1 MADMN
6 GHMGCVSPGST
17 DVDEAGGVPGACWFV
32 AVVSHNGEHAVA
44 RRLGER
50 GYVTYVASQREM
62 RVWRDGR
69 RKEVDRVVIPSTVF
83 VRCAEHERRDVVK
96 VQGVSR
102 FLMNRA
108 GAGGVCPAVVPDV
121 QMDRLRFMLGA
132 TDRPVEFV
140 GRPLRAGMQVRV
152 VRGSLRGLVGE
163 VVYGDSD
170 SSSDGSSDDKGVRE
184 GCARVVIRLDVLG
197 CAMVDVSVSDVES
210 A

>member
-6 GHMGCVSPGST
+6 GHMGCASPGSA
-17 DVDEAGGVPGACWFV
+17 DVDDAGGVPGACWFV

-83 VRCAEHERRDVVK
+83 VCCAEHERRDVVK

-132 TDRPVEFV
+132 TDRRVEFV
-140 GRPLRAGMQVRV
+140 GEGLRAGMCVRV
-152 VRGSLRGLVGE
+152 VRGSLCGLCGE
-163 VVYGDSD
+163 VVGDGRSA
-170 SSSDGSSDDKGVRE
+170 DGSVRLLV
-184 GCARVVIRLDVLG
+184 RVDALG
-197 CAMVDVSVSDVES
+197 CACVEISELDLEPFS

>member
-1 MADMN
+1 MN
-6 GHMGCVSPGST
+6 GHMGCGAPGSA
-17 DVDEAGGVPGACWFV
+17 DVDVAGGVGVGGWFV
-32 AVVSHNGEHAVA
+32 VLVGHNGERAVG

-50 GYVTYVASQREM
+50 GYEVYVALQREV

-69 RKEVDRVVIPSTVF
+69 RREVDRVVIPSVVF
-83 VRCAEHERRDVVK
+83 VRCGEGERRDVVK

-140 GRPLRAGMQVRV
+140 ERPLRVGMQVRV

-163 VVYGDSD
+163 VVYAAEPEVGVADD
-170 SSSDGSSDDKGVRE
+170 VSS
-184 GCARVVIRLDVLG
+184 ARLLIRLDILG
-197 CAMVDVSVSDVES
+197 CATVKISPLDLQTIDV
-210 A
+210 

>member
-6 GHMGCVSPGST
+6 GHMGCASPGSA
-17 DVDEAGGVPGACWFV
+17 DVDDAGGVPGACWFV

-83 VRCAEHERRDVVK
+83 VCCAEHERRDVVK

-132 TDRPVEFV
+132 TDRRVDFV
-140 GRPLRAGMQVRV
+140 GEGLCAGMCVRV
-152 VRGSLRGLVGE
+152 VRGALCGLCGE
-163 VVYGDSD
+163 VVGDGRSA
-170 SSSDGSSDDKGVRE
+170 DGSVRLLV
-184 GCARVVIRLDVLG
+184 RVDALG
-197 CAMVDVSVSDVES
+197 LSLIHI
-210 A
+210 

>member
-6 GHMGCVSPGST
+6 GHMGCGAPGSA
-17 DVDEAGGVPGACWFV
+17 DVDVAGGVGVGGWFV
-32 AVVSHNGEHAVA
+32 VLVGHNGERAVG

-140 GRPLRAGMQVRV
+140 ERPLRVGMQVRV

-163 VVYGDSD
+163 VVYAAEPEVGVADD
-170 SSSDGSSDDKGVRE
+170 VSS
-184 GCARVVIRLDVLG
+184 ARLLIRLDILG
-197 CAMVDVSVSDVES
+197 CATVKISPLDLQTIDV
-210 A
+210 

>member
-6 GHMGCVSPGST
+6 GHMVCASPGST
-17 DVDEAGGVPGACWFV
+17 DVDDAGGVPGACWFV
-32 AVVSHNGEHAVA
+32 AVVNHNGEHAVA
-44 RRLGER
+44 RRLSER

-69 RKEVDRVVIPSTVF
+69 RKEVDRVAIPSTVF

-163 VVYGDSD
+163 VVYAAEPEVVEGDD
-170 SSSDGSSDDKGVRE
+170 VSS
-184 GCARVVIRLDVLG
+184 ARLLIRLDILG
-197 CAMVDVSVSDVES
+197 CATVKISPLDLQPIDV
-210 A
+210 

>member
-6 GHMGCVSPGST
+6 GHMGCASPGSA
-17 DVDEAGGVPGACWFV
+17 DVDDAGGVPGACWFV

-83 VRCAEHERRDVVK
+83 VCCAEHERRDVVK

-132 TDRPVEFV
+132 TDRRVDFV
-140 GRPLRAGMQVRV
+140 GEGLCAGMCVRV
-152 VRGSLRGLVGE
+152 VRGALCGLCGE
-163 VVYGDSD
+163 VVGD
-170 SSSDGSSDDKGVRE
+170 G
-184 GCARVVIRLDVLG
+184 
-197 CAMVDVSVSDVES
+197 
-210 A
+210 